1 MTSLGDEPA
10 RAAAAPPRIAVVVP
24 CYRVKAVVTK
34 VIDGIGPEVW
44 RIYCVDDAC
53 PEQSGRHI
61 EEHVQ
66 DPRVVCLFH
75 EINQGVG
82 GAMLTGY
89 RRALEDGA
97 TVVVKLDGD
106 GQMDPGLL
114 SAFVGP
120 ILAGECDYTKGNRF
134 YRLADVTAMPWI
146 RMLGNAALSFMSK
159 ASSGYWNVFDPT
171 NGYTAIH
178 ASVLAELPLDKIAK
192 RYFFESDMLFH
203 LGTLRAVV
211 RDVPQR
217 AVYGDEKSSLVISRI
232 LVPFF
237 FGHVRNGLWRLVYT
251 YLLREFAP
259 ATLEILLGLPL
270 VLFGLIFG
278 ITQWIRLESAGELAS
293 SGTVMLAALPVLV
306 GFQLLL
312 AAVSYDVQNFPRIPL
327 HPRLRFSAESRVRTI
342 VRATAAST
350 ARASEPAADAASSE
364 HPSPPLTPG

>member
-1 MTSLGDEPA
+1 M
-10 RAAAAPPRIAVVVP
+10 VVP
-24 CYRVKAVVTK
+24 CYRVKASVAAVLE
-34 VIDGIGPEVW
+34 GIGPEVW

-53 PEQSGRHI
+53 PEQSGRY
-61 EEHVQ
+61 VQ
-66 DPRVVCLFH
+66 DRVRDPRVVCLFH
-75 EINQGVG
+75 DVNQGVG
-82 GAMLTGY
+82 GAMVTGY
-89 RRALEDGA
+89 RRAIADGA

-106 GQMDPGLL
+106 GQMDPRLL
-114 SAFVGP
+114 PAFVGP

-134 YRLADVTAMPWI
+134 YRLADATAMPWI

-178 ASVLAELPLDKIAK
+178 TSVLAELPLDKIAK
-192 RYFFESDMLFH
+192 RYFFESDLLFH

-217 AVYGDEKSSLVISRI
+217 AVYGDERSSLVISRI

-237 FGHVRNGLWRLVYT
+237 FGHVRNGLRRVVYS

-259 ATLEILLGLPL
+259 ATLEVMLGLPL
-270 VLFGLIFG
+270 LLFGLVFG
-278 ITQWIRLESAGELAS
+278 ITQWIRLESQGVLAS
-293 SGTVMLAALPVLV
+293 SGTVMLAALPFLV

-327 HPRLRFSAESRVRTI
+327 HPRLRFSAETR
-342 VRATAAST
+342 
-350 ARASEPAADAASSE
+350 ARASVTAPAEPAAADASDPEADAPPPE
-364 HPSPPLTPG
+364 HPSPPPQTAG